1 MNSATQKLVDA
12 FKKKEIRAL
21 TKLISLAENED
32 PESRLA
38 LEALAGSAQARVV
51 GVTGPPG
58 AGKSSLVSHFI
69 ETLRAQKKRV
79 AVLAVDPTSPLTGGA
94 VLGDRIRLTAHFND
108 PDVFIRSVST
118 RGRLGGISLATPQS
132 IALVE
137 AFGFDYLFVESVG
150 VGQNEHEI
158 SRWTDVTLLVLTP
171 DSGDGIQAIKAGV
184 LEMADLI
191 VVNKNEDGRG
201 EAMYRELEAT
211 FKESPKKAGR
221 SSPVLCLSTEKDPE
235 SRKQVVS
242 AIEGWFGTNQ
252 KVREDRRLA
261 FPKRLCHALIINH
274 LNELVATWTHQ
285 QDFSKASPFALF
297 RAFKSGIKLP

>member
-1 MNSATQKLVDA
+1 MNTATQNLVDA

-32 PESRLA
+32 PESLLA
-38 LEALAGSAQARVV
+38 LEALSSSAKSRVV
-51 GVTGPPG
+51 GITGPPG
-58 AGKSSLVSHFI
+58 AGKSSLVSSFV
-69 ETLRAQKKRV
+69 ESLRAQGKKV

-137 AFGFDYLFVESVG
+137 SFGFDYLFVESVG

-158 SRWTDVTLLVLTP
+158 SRWTDLTMLILTP

-184 LEMADLI
+184 LEVADLI
-191 VVNKNEDGRG
+191 VVNKNEEGRG
-201 EAMYRELEAT
+201 EGMFRELEAT
-211 FKESPKKAGR
+211 FRENGKR
-221 SSPVLCLSTEKDPE
+221 MPVLCLSTEKDPQ
-235 SRKQVVS
+235 SRKQIV
-242 AIEGWFGTNQ
+242 AALKAWFTANQ
-252 KVREDRRLA
+252 KVRDDRRIA
-261 FPKRLCHALIINH
+261 FPKRLCHALIVNH
-274 LNELVATWTHQ
+274 LAEVASSWT
-285 QDFSKASPFALF
+285 DKKNFTASSPFALF
-297 RAFKSGIKLP
+297 REFKNGIKLP